1 MLSLLG
7 EHKPCFLFRYVFM
20 QQLPDHVRIPLA
32 SSTTSDYRELAQ
44 EADRLCIAGNL
55 SLNTASLRCEK
66 IDALPEVDSVCWY
79 HRRFGAAA
87 QKCSPTCKEHAK
99 SKKKHQECQGG
110 PPVASASVGPRDPQ
124 LFITD
129 TKSGR
134 RFLVDTGAQVSVVPA
149 TWFDKRSG
157 ETGPPLQAANGTH
170 ISTYGS
176 RNVPLYF
183 NNRLYQ
189 ACLIIAD
196 VKRPLLG
203 ADFCRQ
209 HNLLVALRGQRLIEA
224 DTYLSSPCSVSKT
237 PVNELAPVEVEENKF
252 RKILHEF
259 PDILRPTFFS
269 ADVKHGVRHFVPTT
283 GAPIHARARR
293 LAPDKLAVAK
303 REFLEMEHMGIIR
316 KSNSP
321 WASPLHIVPKP
332 NGGWRPCGDYRRLND
347 ATTPD
352 RYPIHHIQDFSAKL
366 SSKVIFSKI
375 DLVRGY
381 HQIPMHPDDIAKTA
395 IITPFGLYEF
405 LRMPFGLKN
414 APQTDGHG
422 SAGC

>member
-1 MLSLLG
+1 M
-7 EHKPCFLFRYVFM
+7 
-20 QQLPDHVRIPLA
+20 
-32 SSTTSDYRELAQ
+32 
-44 EADRLCIAGNL
+44 
-55 SLNTASLRCEK
+55 
-66 IDALPEVDSVCWY
+66 
-79 HRRFGAAA
+79 
-87 QKCSPTCKEHAK
+87 
-99 SKKKHQECQGG
+99 
-110 PPVASASVGPRDPQ
+110 
-124 LFITD
+124 
-129 TKSGR
+129 
-134 RFLVDTGAQVSVVPA
+134 VDTGAQVSVVPA
-149 TWFDKRSG
+149 TWFDKHSG
-157 ETGPPLQAANGTH
+157 ETSPPLQAANGTH

-203 ADFCRQ
+203 ADF
-209 HNLLVALRGQRLIEA
+209 LISLWTFEAIEA
-224 DTYLSSPCSVSKT
+224 DTYLSSPCSVSKS
-237 PVNELAPVEVEENKF
+237 PVNELAPVKEEENKF
-252 RKILHEF
+252 RNILHEF
-259 PDILRPTFFS
+259 PDILRPTFSS

-352 RYPIHHIQDFSAKL
+352 RYPIPHIQDFSAKL

-414 APQTDGHG
+414 SAQAFQRLMDTVLQDVNCAFVYLDDILVASSSEEEHMLDLRTICRRLQDFGLVVRLEKCIFGQKSIEFLGHQVSESG
-422 SAGC
+422 SIPLPSKVRAIENFPRPHNVKGLQEFLGMINFYHRFIPHAAADATMLSHPKPGASISLTSDASSQAVGAVRAVC